1 MRRLLSTRKE
11 LPCSPRPSLPS
22 SVSLSSLPLPCSTTH
37 ACSAENEPSISKG
50 PKDIHPLDNSRPIR
64 LTWCIGFCTRLKKT
78 RPITRTITLYERT
91 DHVYYC
97 CRHHW
102 RRHLTVHLVRN
113 RLPPPHLGRVHACI
127 FRQCDRQILQGRS
140 LVEGCTRLRNL
151 ILDRVSRDGCRR
163 CRKNST
169 RSLTLKS
176 PLTILTY
183 NPKTWVIGFLETPP

>member
-1 MRRLLSTRKE
+1 MSTIVAVIIGVVI
-11 LPCSPRPSLPS
+11 SPFIWF
-22 SVSLSSLPLPCSTTH
+22 V
-37 ACSAENEPSISKG
+37 
-50 PKDIHPLDNSRPIR
+50 
-64 LTWCIGFCTRLKKT
+64 IGC
-78 RPITRTITLYERT
+78 
-91 DHVYYC
+91 
-97 CRHHW
+97 
-102 RRHLTVHLVRN
+102 
-113 RLPPPHLGRVHACI
+113 PPPHLGRVHACI